1 MATIALPL
9 RARQAAISGTTVP
22 LALGLLGVALTWFGA
37 AWDVSWHR
45 LIGRDT
51 FWSAPHLFLYG
62 GISLWGLAALVA
74 TITATRGRPVR
85 GRELR
90 LGAVRAE
97 LGLALVGIAAAMVIG
112 SAPFDEAWHRA
123 FGRDVDI
130 WSPPHLT
137 GVAGSALAFV
147 GWSVAFAPG
156 VFAIPE
162 AARRFLRALMLAN
175 VCAVFVFGMNFYY
188 IMSVTR
194 EGFFY
199 PLVVALTIPG
209 ALAFGAGL
217 LGGRFGATITAI
229 TYTGAA
235 FVTYAILAG
244 GGWLAPAFPPLFVA
258 GAVAI
263 DIARARGGRVAHP
276 LALGAAFMGAF
287 VIAELVRM
295 VLLPATPPSG
305 TATGTDPRATALYY
319 QYYAQALARPWL
331 SLWPIAAATL
341 GAPLAAASWVGGR
354 RVAVLLADDRHPEP
368 LVHS

>member
-9 RARQAAISGTTVP
+9 RARYAALSGTTVP

-51 FWSAPHLFLYG
+51 FWSAPHLFLYS
-62 GISLWGLAALVA
+62 GISLWGLSSLVA
-74 TITATRGRPVR
+74 MVTAMRGRPVR

-90 LGAVRAE
+90 IGPFRAE
-97 LGLALVGIAAAMVIG
+97 LGLALVGIAAAIVIA
-112 SAPFDEAWHRA
+112 SAPFDEAWHRM
-123 FGRDVDI
+123 FGRDIDI
-130 WSPPHLT
+130 WSPPHLA

-162 AARRFLRALMLAN
+162 GLRRFLRALMLAN

-199 PLVVALTIPG
+199 PLVVALTIPAG
-209 ALAFGAGL
+209 LALGVAL
-217 LGGRFGATITAI
+217 LGGRFGATVTAL

-258 GAVAI
+258 GAIAI
-263 DIARARGGRVAHP
+263 DVLRARGGRLAHP
-276 LALGAAFMGAF
+276 LVLGGAF
-287 VIAELVRM
+287 AVAFAIAELVRM
-295 VLLPATPPSG
+295 LAFPATPPSG
-305 TATGTDPRATALYY
+305 TGSGVDPRGTALYY
-319 QYYAQALARPWL
+319 QYYGQALARPWL
-331 SLWPIAAATL
+331 SLWPVAAAIL
-341 GAPLAAASWVGGR
+341 GAPLAAGSWVVGR
-354 RVAVLLADDRHPEP
+354 RVAATLADDLDPEA
-368 LVHS
+368 LAHS

>member
-9 RARQAAISGTTVP
+9 RARQVAISGTTIP
-22 LALGLLGVALTWFGA
+22 LVLGLLGVALTWFGA

-74 TITATRGRPVR
+74 TITAMRGRPVR
-85 GRELR
+85 GRALR
-90 LGAVRAE
+90 VGPLCAE
-97 LGLALVGIAAAMVIG
+97 LGLALVGIAAAIVIA
-112 SAPFDEAWHRA
+112 SAPFDDAWHRA
-123 FGRDVDI
+123 FGRDIDI
-130 WSPPHLT
+130 WSPPHLA

-162 AARRFLRALMLAN
+162 GLRRFLRALMLAN

-199 PLVVALTIPG
+199 PLVVALTIPA
-209 ALAFGAGL
+209 ALAFGAAL
-217 LGGRFGATITAI
+217 LGGRFGATITAV
-229 TYTGAA
+229 TYVGAA
-235 FVTYAILAG
+235 FATYAILAG

-258 GAVAI
+258 GAIAI
-263 DIARARGGRVAHP
+263 DLLRARGGRFAHP
-276 LALGAAFMGAF
+276 LALGAAFVVAF
-287 VIAELVRM
+287 VIAEFARM
-295 VLLPATPPSG
+295 ILFPATPPSG
-305 TATGTDPRATALYY
+305 TGTGVDPRGTALYY
-319 QYYAQALARPWL
+319 QYYGQALARPWL
-331 SLWPIAAATL
+331 SIWPVAAAILGTPIAAA
-341 GAPLAAASWVGGR
+341 SWLVGR
-354 RVAVLLADDRHPEP
+354 RVAAVLADDLNPEAIA
-368 LVHS
+368 HS

>member
-1 MATIALPL
+1 MATIAIPL
-9 RARQAAISGTTVP
+9 RARQIAISGTTIP

-62 GISLWGLAALVA
+62 GISLWGIAALVA
-74 TITATRGRPVR
+74 TITAMRGRPVR

-90 LGAVRAE
+90 VGPLRAE
-97 LGLALVGIAAAMVIG
+97 LGLALVGIAAAIVIA
-112 SAPFDEAWHRA
+112 SAPFDDAWHRA
-123 FGRDVDI
+123 FGRDIDI
-130 WSPPHLT
+130 WSPPHLA
-137 GVAGSALAFV
+137 GVAGSVLAFV

-162 AARRFLRALMLAN
+162 GLRRFLRALMLAN

-199 PLVVALTIPG
+199 PLVVAVTIP
-209 ALAFGAGL
+209 ASLAFGASL
-217 LGGRFGATITAI
+217 VGGRFGATVTAV

-258 GAVAI
+258 GAIAI
-263 DIARARGGRVAHP
+263 DLARVRGGRFANALV
-276 LALGAAFMGAF
+276 LGAAFMGAF
-287 VIAELVRM
+287 AVAEFVRM
-295 VLLPATPPSG
+295 TVFPAMPPSG
-305 TATGTDPRATALYY
+305 TGGGTDPRATALYY
-319 QYYAQALARPWL
+319 QYYAQAVARPWL
-331 SLWPIAAATL
+331 SLWPVAAVIL
-341 GAPLAAASWVGGR
+341 GTPLAAASWLLGR
-354 RVAVLLADDRHPEP
+354 RFAAVLADDRNPEA
-368 LVHS
+368 LVRS

>member
-1 MATIALPL
+1 MATLALPL
-9 RARQAAISGTTVP
+9 RARRAAISGTSVP
-22 LALGLLGVALTWFGA
+22 LILGLLGVALTWFGA

-62 GISLWGLAALVA
+62 GISLWGLASLVA
-74 TITATRGRPVR
+74 TITAMRGRPVR

-90 LGAVRAE
+90 IGPLRAE
-97 LGLALVGIAAAMVIG
+97 LGLALVGVAAAIVMA
-112 SAPFDEAWHRA
+112 SAPFDDAWHRA
-123 FGRDVDI
+123 FGRDIDI

-137 GVAGSALAFV
+137 GVAGSVLAFV

-162 AARRFLRALMLAN
+162 RLRRFLRALMLAN

-199 PLVVALTIPG
+199 PLVVALTIPA

-217 LGGRFGATITAI
+217 LGGRWAATLTAV
-229 TYTGAA
+229 TYVGAA
-235 FVTYAILAG
+235 FLTYAILAG

-258 GAVAI
+258 GAIAI
-263 DIARARGGRVAHP
+263 DVLRRRGDRFAHP
-276 LALGAAFMGAF
+276 LVLGAAFMVAF

-295 VLLPATPPSG
+295 VLFPAAPPSG
-305 TATGTDPRATALYY
+305 TDSGVDPRGTALYY
-319 QYYAQALARPWL
+319 RYYAQAVARPWL
-331 SLWPIAAATL
+331 SVW
-341 GAPLAAASWVGGR
+341 PLAAAILGTPLAALSWFAGGQ
-354 RVAVLLADDRHPEP
+354 VAATLADDRDPEA
-368 LVHS
+368 LAHS

>member
-9 RARQAAISGTTVP
+9 RARQAAISGTTLP

-62 GISLWGLAALVA
+62 GISLWGLASLVA
-74 TITATRGRPVR
+74 TVTAMRGRPVR

-90 LGAVRAE
+90 IGPLRAE
-97 LGLALVGIAAAMVIG
+97 LGLALVGIAAAIVIA
-112 SAPFDEAWHRA
+112 SAPFDDAWHRA
-123 FGRDVDI
+123 FGRDIDI
-130 WSPPHLT
+130 WSPPHLA
-137 GVAGSALAFV
+137 GVAGSVLAFV

-156 VFAIPE
+156 VFSIPE
-162 AARRFLRALMLAN
+162 GLRRFLRAVMLAN

-199 PLVVALTIPG
+199 PLVVAVTIPA
-209 ALAFGAGL
+209 ALAFGAAL
-217 LGGRFGATITAI
+217 LGGRFGATATAV

-235 FVTYAILAG
+235 FLTYAILAG

-258 GAVAI
+258 GAFAI
-263 DIARARGGRVAHP
+263 DVLRARGGRFAHP
-276 LALGAAFMGAF
+276 LALGAAFMVAF
-287 VIAELVRM
+287 AIAELVRM
-295 VLLPATPPSG
+295 VLFPATPPSG
-305 TATGTDPRATALYY
+305 TGSDPRGTALYY
-319 QYYAQALARPWL
+319 QYYAQAVARPWL
-331 SLWPIAAATL
+331 SLWPVAAVVL
-341 GAPLAAASWVGGR
+341 GAPIAAASWLAGR
-354 RVAVLLADDRHPEP
+354 RVAAALAADLDPEA
-368 LVHS
+368 LAYS